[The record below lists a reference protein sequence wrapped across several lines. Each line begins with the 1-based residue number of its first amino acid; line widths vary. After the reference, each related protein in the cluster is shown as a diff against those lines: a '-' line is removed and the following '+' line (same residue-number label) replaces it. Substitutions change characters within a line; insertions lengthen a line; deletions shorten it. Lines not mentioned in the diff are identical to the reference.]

1 MTKRIALHGSNHA
14 WENDRGVVV
23 ANEDSGFVSSIL
35 LTEEDYE
42 KLGEVFE

>member
-1 MTKRIALHGSNHA
+1 VTKRIALHGSNHA

-23 ANEDSGFVSSIL
+23 ANEDSPFANSIL

-42 KLGEVFE
+42 ELGELFE